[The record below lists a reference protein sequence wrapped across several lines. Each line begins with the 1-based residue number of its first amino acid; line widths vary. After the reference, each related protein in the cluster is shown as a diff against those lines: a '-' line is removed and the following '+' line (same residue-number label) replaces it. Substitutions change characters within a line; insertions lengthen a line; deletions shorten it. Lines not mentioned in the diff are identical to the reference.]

1 MVYIKRSQKIA
12 LCILLALSV
21 LFLCVGCYFA
31 LHQSTVIVNFKMPDV
46 EPGAIKIPASE
57 QTQKPGQETPEGGS
71 GGSVTYA
78 DQVTIGL
85 SARTISFMFQNPNNS
100 GADMVL
106 HFFAGDQEIAS
117 TGLIKGG
124 YEIKSLSLAVPA
136 FAASTEPPTKD
147 IMGSYVAGD
156 NAAVYSYSYHFGDME
171 FEYVGA
177 SSRKWNP
184 QTHQYD
190 EGTSSE
196 GGWRAKTATSG
207 DATVINHSNAP
218 IKVSFGFEA
227 AVAGMSF
234 GASEQGFAIASAEG
248 TTVDNA
254 PSKTVKIGTA
264 ADCGNT
270 AAIRPTLVL
279 DPQLGYLRASQTR
292 KEEPVRTGLG

>member
-1 MVYIKRSQKIA
+1 MNIRDMKKRAGSFGLAA
-12 LCILLALSV
+12 L
-21 LFLCVGCYFA
+21 
-31 LHQSTVIVNFKMPDV
+31 M
-46 EPGAIKIPASE
+46 
-57 QTQKPGQETPEGGS
+57 
-71 GGSVTYA
+71 
-78 DQVTIGL
+78 
-85 SARTISFMFQNPNNS
+85 
-100 GADMVL
+100 
-106 HFFAGDQEIAS
+106 
-117 TGLIKGG
+117 
-124 YEIKSLSLAVPA
+124 SLSLAVPA

-227 AVAGMSF
+227 AVDGMSF
-234 GASEQGFAIASAEG
+234 GASEQGFTIASAEG

-254 PSKTVKIGTA
+254 PSKTVKIGPA
-264 ADCGNT
+264 ADCGVLAEGQTNVKLGT
-270 AAIRPTLVL
+270 ITLRVAA
-279 DPQLGYLRASQTR
+279 A
-292 KEEPVRTGLG
+292 